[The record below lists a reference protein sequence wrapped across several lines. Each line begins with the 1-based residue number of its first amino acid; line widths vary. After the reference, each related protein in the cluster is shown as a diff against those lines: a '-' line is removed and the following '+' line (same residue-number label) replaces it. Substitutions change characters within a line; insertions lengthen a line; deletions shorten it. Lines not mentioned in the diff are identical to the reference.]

1 MDEKLQVAL
10 AELINKANQ
19 GVDGAVS
26 FMSAE
31 LPDVIHQLLVW
42 NIASSCALAV
52 IDLIIVACS
61 IMVMKNW
68 KIMSRSELQA
78 AYDAG
83 EAWTRYGGAAGGI
96 TSIKYDRLMSGEARL
111 LRAVVC
117 SIIVLA
123 GSFTFINNALDVVK
137 IIIAPKVWLIEY
149 AASLAK

>member
-1 MDEKLQVAL
+1 MDEKLQAAL

-42 NIASSCALAV
+42 NVISSCAWA
-52 IDLIIVACS
+52 IVGLVVLGISAL
-61 IMVMKNW
+61 VMKSW
-68 KIMSRSELQA
+68 KIMSRDELQA

-83 EAWTRYGGAAGGI
+83 EKWTRFGGSGSL
-96 TSIKYDRLMSGEARL
+96 TSIKFDSLMRGEGVAL
-111 LRAVVC
+111 KIFSC
-117 SIIVLA
+117 SLIIAIGALIFVGNL
-123 GSFTFINNALDVVK
+123 LDVAK
-137 IIIAPKVWLIEY
+137 ILIAPKIWLIEY